1 MTVEMLYSEPVDLSQ
16 IVAAN
21 VRAEAARVGLQQKM
35 IAPALGVSQ
44 GQVSKR
50 WRGKIEWSLSELQ
63 LLAEV
68 FGCEPGDLLKR
79 DPRSVGRTGGD
90 TVRLKG
96 LEPPTFWLVSPPDP
110 TCTVT
115 DINLAR
121 EKRAA

>member
-96 LEPPTFWLVSPPDP
+96 LEPPTF
-110 TCTVT
+110 
-115 DINLAR
+115 
-121 EKRAA
+121 